1 MMTYTHSGLADDVA
15 RAIAED
21 VGDGDLTAMLIPEST
36 DINARVICR
45 DAATIAGQ
53 PWFDET
59 FRQIDSGVTVDWAV
73 AEGAAVAENTL
84 LCQIHGSARSVLT
97 AERTALNFLQTLSA
111 TATATARCV
120 AQLAGTSTR
129 LLDTRKTIPGLRMA
143 QKYAVAIG
151 GGSNHRI
158 GLHDAVLIKENHIM
172 AAGSISA
179 AVKAARDTGYG
190 NLLEVEVET
199 LPQLEEAIGA
209 GAQRALLDNFSN
221 DELLAAVEM
230 AKGTIELEASGG
242 FELDDLAAVAATGVD
257 FISVGAITKHIH
269 AVDLSMRFQ
278 P

>member
-36 DINARVICR
+36 DIKASVICR

-84 LCQIHGSARSVLT
+84 LCQIRGSARSVLT

-151 GGSNHRI
+151 GGTNHRI

-221 DELLAAVEM
+221 DELRAAVEM

>member
-1 MMTYTHSGLADDVA
+1 MTTNTKTGLADDVA
-15 RAIAED
+15 RALAED
-21 VGDGDLTAMLIPEST
+21 VGDGDLTAELIPHST
-36 DINARVICR
+36 QIDARVICR
-45 DAATIAGQ
+45 DAASIAGQ

-59 FRQIDSGVTVDWAV
+59 FRQIDADVTIDWQV
-73 AEGAAVAENTL
+73 EEGATVPADTL
-84 LCQIHGSARSVLT
+84 LCQIQGRARSILT

-129 LLDTRKTIPGLRMA
+129 LLDTRKTIPGLRLA

-151 GGSNHRI
+151 GGTNHRI

-172 AAGSISA
+172 AAGSIAA
-179 AVKAARDTGYG
+179 AVKAARHKGYG

-199 LPQLEEAIGA
+199 LQQLQEAIDA

-221 DELLAAVEM
+221 DGLRAAVDM

-242 FELDDLAAVAATGVD
+242 FELNDLAAVAATGVD

-269 AVDLSMRFQ
+269 AIDLSMRFHT
-278 P
+278 